1 MIKENIISI
10 QQKRMLRTFAI
21 VLIGLSLQGCLAT
34 RSHIGAG
41 LGATTTTVACVS
53 AGIDNPYVI
62 AMCTLGGAL
71 AGADMMYQ
79 SDYDV
84 HYGTFVDHMNVTTS
98 GSSYTNWH
106 NRKTGNNGIIH
117 TTSLYYDGPFKCVD
131 YDVTVNITSPW
142 PVIGMGNVDRRQEFG
157 TACQMPDGRWLEKP
171 YKNPYTGKWES
182 ANEN

>member
-1 MIKENIISI
+1 MIKENIIGI

-21 VLIGLSLQGCLAT
+21 ILIGLSLQGCLAT

-53 AGIDNPYVI
+53 VGIDNPYVI
-62 AMCTLGGAL
+62 AMCTLGGAI

-84 HYGTFVDHMNVTTS
+84 HYGTFVDHMNVATS

-106 NRKTGNNGIIH
+106 NRKTGNSGIIK
-117 TTSLYYDGPFKCVD
+117 TTSLYYQGPFKCVD
-131 YDVTVNITSPW
+131 YDVTVDITNPW
-142 PVIGMGNVDRRQEFG
+142 PVIGMGNIDRRTEFG

-171 YKNPYTGKWES
+171 YKNPYTGEWVS
-182 ANEN
+182 ANE

>member
-71 AGADMMYQ
+71 AGAEMMYQ

-84 HYGTFVDHMNVTTS
+84 HYGTFVDHITVATS
-98 GSSYTNWH
+98 GQSYTNCH
-106 NRKTGNNGIIH
+106 NIKTGNSGIIK
-117 TTSLYYDGPFKCVD
+117 TTSMYYQGPFKCVD
-131 YDVTVNITSPW
+131 YDVTVDITNPW
-142 PVIGMGNVDRRQEFG
+142 PVIGMGNIDRRTEFG

-171 YKNPYTGKWES
+171 YKNPYTGEWVS
-182 ANEN
+182 R

>member
-41 LGATTTTVACVS
+41 LGATSTTVACVQL
-53 AGIDNPYVI
+53 GIDNPYVI

-71 AGADMMYQ
+71 AGAEMMYQ

-84 HYGTFVDHMNVTTS
+84 HYGTFVDHMNVATA

-142 PVIGMGNVDRRQEFG
+142 PVLGMGNVDRRTEFG

-182 ANEN
+182 ANDS

>member
-1 MIKENIISI
+1 MIKENMLNI
-10 QQKRMLRTFAI
+10 QQRKTLNILGI

-34 RSHIGAG
+34 RSQIGAG

-62 AMCTLGGAL
+62 AMCTLGGAI
-71 AGADMMYQ
+71 AGAEMMYQ

-84 HYGTFVDHMNVTTS
+84 HYGTFVDHMNVATS

-106 NRKTGNNGIIH
+106 NRKTGNSGIIK
-117 TTSLYYDGPFKCVD
+117 TTSLYYQGPFKCVD
-131 YDVTVNITSPW
+131 YDVTVDITSPW
-142 PVIGMGNVDRRQEFG
+142 PVIGMGNVDRRTEFG

-171 YKNPYTGKWES
+171 YKNPYTGEWVS
-182 ANEN
+182 ASE